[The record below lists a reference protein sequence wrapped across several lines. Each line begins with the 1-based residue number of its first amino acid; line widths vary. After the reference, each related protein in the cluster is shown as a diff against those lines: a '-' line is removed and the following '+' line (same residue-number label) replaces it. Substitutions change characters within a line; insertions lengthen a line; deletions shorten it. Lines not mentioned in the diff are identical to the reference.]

1 MSIIVTILTI
11 LFVLLLI
18 KMIFYPDLFV
28 YDTINEVE
36 TTTTTVTT
44 TTTETVI
51 DRDGMPPLIRAYDA
65 TVRSFF
71 VIDPADGDVVFL
83 QPEDDIY
90 EDGAGKWYK
99 LV

>member
-1 MSIIVTILTI
+1 MSILVTLLTI
-11 LFVLLLI
+11 LFICVLI
-18 KMIFYPDLFV
+18 KMFIYTEFE
-28 YDTINEVE
+28 YDVDEVE
-36 TTTTTVTT
+36 TTTTTT

-51 DRDGMPPLIRAYDA
+51 DRESMPPLVRAYDVA
-65 TVRSFF
+65 VMSFF
-71 VIDPADGDVVFL
+71 VIDPADGNVVFL